1 LNASASEAVAGRIR
15 KPVFYLLGGP
25 GDVAYPNGERD
36 YVSLP
41 RGTPA
46 WKGNHGLGHSVAF
59 DEVDAGIPGIVG
71 RRILEW
77 VLRGDERAK
86 RWFVGDGPGA
96 IGVDD
101 AEYKSLKGIKVTPI

>member
-1 LNASASEAVAGRIR
+1 
-15 KPVFYLLGGP
+15 
-25 GDVAYPNGERD
+25 
-36 YVSLP
+36 
-41 RGTPA
+41 
-46 WKGNHGLGHSVAF
+46 LGHSVAF

-71 RRILEW
+71 RQILEW

-101 AEYKSLKGIKVTPI
+101 VEYKSLKGIKVTPI